1 MIDAPEIKRKTT
13 GTDLIRAIFWP
24 TDYYHF
30 PDLLLRM
37 LVKFLYTIIRINNP
51 LFVKRLNRD
60 FIDLQNPI
68 TPFFVDITRFIA
80 GSACDSILEVLKQS
94 AEGCFLNQVHYQS
107 T

>member
-60 FIDLQNPI
+60 FIRQTFPVNLSPDG
-68 TPFFVDITRFIA
+68 
-80 GSACDSILEVLKQS
+80 GSL
-94 AEGCFLNQVHYQS
+94 F
-107 T
+107 

>member
-60 FIDLQNPI
+60 FIDLQILLHHSSLTSPGLLLVVLV
-68 TPFFVDITRFIA
+68 TEARSSPPVTRI
-80 GSACDSILEVLKQS
+80 SECIER
-94 AEGCFLNQVHYQS
+94 
-107 T
+107 